1 MDLTTDFKT
10 TLEISDVI
18 SGSRRAD
25 DFPLCCRRAP
35 VVASALCCSGC
46 DVAVVPIF
54 CRTCSSTVGSLAVS
68 CFSLERVLRSF
79 FLLSAATYSSNEA
92 GDAAVR
98 DTCCGGSDKTEN
110 PSSTGA
116 LHRTISS
123 GSFSVFSL
131 RRLSPVCDA
140 SAALTTLTACSDGLA
155 PANVTGARCDAGERS
170 TDVLDESI
178 SLVVATVPNS

>member
-25 DFPLCCRRAP
+25 DALLCCRRAP
-35 VVASALCCSGC
+35 AVASALCCSGC
-46 DVAVVPIF
+46 DVAVVPVF
-54 CRTCSSTVGSLAVS
+54 CRTCSFTVGSSLVVS
-68 CFSLERVLRSF
+68 CFSLDRVLRSSI
-79 FLLSAATYSSNEA
+79 LLSAATYSSNEA

-98 DTCCGGSDKTEN
+98 GTCGGSDMTEN
-110 PSSTGA
+110 PTSTGV
-116 LHRTISS
+116 LHRTISL

-140 SAALTTLTACSDGLA
+140 STALTTLTVCIDGLA